1 MSPCDKHVVLF
12 SIIFI
17 LFWNYIYT
25 QEAYVWRKESQ
36 EILKN
41 ALNRKL
47 NTNVA
52 KNVIL
57 FIGDGMGVST
67 VTAARI
73 LRGQKQGRPGE
84 ETILEFEKFPHVALS
99 KTCLH
104 LTVGKM
110 EESSATADNYNERFA
125 ILSEADR
132 DKLLSNKNAEST
144 KAATKYAVKTFHDY
158 CMAAANYQTIVAID
172 LLPDNALDQLLE
184 KFYPSLRNKNGEKYY
199 TEPPRRREINIISG
213 ENFNRSKAMFEAVCI
228 DLKKSGLGD
237 VTHKPVIHDEDMAKI
252 SAYFKTWKTDPVVLI
267 RKRPR
272 PNYHTADETWFENKP
287 LGKNTLGA
295 LMAKISNCAGL
306 SKVYTNHSI
315 RSTSITT
322 LSESGFEDRKIK
334 TVSKHKSLQSIES
347 YSRDSSLPQKK
358 KMSKALASSLYSTTA
373 EIHVPSTEN
382 NAISSVN
389 NINHSTGNAVA
400 IRAPTTVAA
409 VPHSVQNTNA
419 SSTCMQ
425 LDDIDF
431 LDDSFISESADFD
444 QTYNIDKQTSD
455 SGATATALMAGIKAN
470 YYTIGVDGRAKY
482 ANCSSIKNAKVD
494 GMVNWSK
501 NAGKSTGIVTSTRVT
516 HATPAAA
523 YAHAP
528 QREWESDIKLP
539 ANHGECKDIAYQ
551 LIVDQSDMQ
560 VILGGGRQYFMTNTS
575 VDPETKKVNSAK
587 GRRDGLDLIQV
598 CIVQINI

>member
-1 MSPCDKHVVLF
+1 
-12 SIIFI
+12 
-17 LFWNYIYT
+17 
-25 QEAYVWRKESQ
+25 
-36 EILKN
+36 
-41 ALNRKL
+41 
-47 NTNVA
+47 
-52 KNVIL
+52 
-57 FIGDGMGVST
+57 
-67 VTAARI
+67 
-73 LRGQKQGRPGE
+73 
-84 ETILEFEKFPHVALS
+84 
-99 KTCLH
+99 
-104 LTVGKM
+104 M

-184 KFYPSLRNKNGEKYY
+184 KFYPSLRNKNGEKYAVQSLRSIRAGIQRYY

-237 VTHKPVIHDEDMAKI
+237 VTHKPVINDEDMAKI

-334 TVSKHKSLQSIES
+334 TVSKHKSLQ
-347 YSRDSSLPQKK
+347 
-358 KMSKALASSLYSTTA
+358 T

-389 NINHSTGNAVA
+389 NINPSTGNAVA

-409 VPHSVQNTNA
+409 VPHTVQNTNA

-444 QTYNIDKQTSD
+444 QVLKEI
-455 SGATATALMAGIKAN
+455 
-470 YYTIGVDGRAKY
+470 
-482 ANCSSIKNAKVD
+482 SSSQNNVQNNFSRK
-494 GMVNWSK
+494 
-501 NAGKSTGIVTSTRVT
+501 
-516 HATPAAA
+516 
-523 YAHAP
+523 
-528 QREWESDIKLP
+528 ESMSNRND
-539 ANHGECKDIAYQ
+539 H
-551 LIVDQSDMQ
+551 S
-560 VILGGGRQYFMTNTS
+560 
-575 VDPETKKVNSAK
+575 
-587 GRRDGLDLIQV
+587 
-598 CIVQINI
+598 INIQNVSGGVFNFYVSKD

>member
-1 MSPCDKHVVLF
+1 
-12 SIIFI
+12 
-17 LFWNYIYT
+17 
-25 QEAYVWRKESQ
+25 
-36 EILKN
+36 
-41 ALNRKL
+41 
-47 NTNVA
+47 
-52 KNVIL
+52 
-57 FIGDGMGVST
+57 
-67 VTAARI
+67 
-73 LRGQKQGRPGE
+73 
-84 ETILEFEKFPHVALS
+84 
-99 KTCLH
+99 
-104 LTVGKM
+104 M

-184 KFYPSLRNKNGEKYY
+184 KFYPSLRNKNGEKYAVQSLRSIRAGIQRYY

-237 VTHKPVIHDEDMAKI
+237 VTHKPVINDEDMAKI

-358 KMSKALASSLYSTTA
+358 KMSKALASSLYNTTA

-389 NINHSTGNAVA
+389 NINPSTGNAVA

-409 VPHSVQNTNA
+409 VPHTVQNTNA

-444 QTYNIDKQTSD
+444 QVLKEI
-455 SGATATALMAGIKAN
+455 
-470 YYTIGVDGRAKY
+470 
-482 ANCSSIKNAKVD
+482 SSSQNNVQNNFSRK
-494 GMVNWSK
+494 
-501 NAGKSTGIVTSTRVT
+501 
-516 HATPAAA
+516 
-523 YAHAP
+523 
-528 QREWESDIKLP
+528 ESMSNRND
-539 ANHGECKDIAYQ
+539 H
-551 LIVDQSDMQ
+551 S
-560 VILGGGRQYFMTNTS
+560 
-575 VDPETKKVNSAK
+575 
-587 GRRDGLDLIQV
+587 
-598 CIVQINI
+598 INIQNVSGGVFNFYVSKD